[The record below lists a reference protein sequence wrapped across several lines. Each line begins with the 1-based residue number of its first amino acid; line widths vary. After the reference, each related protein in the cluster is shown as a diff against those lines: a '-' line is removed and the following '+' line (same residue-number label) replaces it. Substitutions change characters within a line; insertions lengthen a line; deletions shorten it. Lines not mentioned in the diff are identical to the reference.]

1 MAYETLYS
9 KAEEWNQSVL
19 EQWNGEENENE
30 SIKRKIGKKDKK
42 LIKETEMGKGIEQWE
57 TKKEKERRNR
67 TTSILNYSIT
77 LRSINTK
84 DPLVLIKVFECHHI
98 CRCLL
103 LVCDTHRC
111 Q

>member
-30 SIKRKIGKKDKK
+30 S
-42 LIKETEMGKGIEQWE
+42 EMGKGIEQWE